1 MSVWRQR
8 LVKSLYQTRSTP
20 ESRYFQLATQSP
32 DGKLYNRTVVC
43 RGLDENRDALWLITD
58 TRSQKWQDLQHNPH
72 AAVCWY
78 IAKTREQYRF
88 TVRCA
93 LLTME
98 SDETVCKQHWERL
111 SEPAR
116 AQFLWGKPG
125 ELRTNPEQAL
135 VAEQT
140 ATDKPPS
147 QFGVVR
153 LDISNV
159 DYLSLK
165 GNPQTRERYRLDGE
179 QWQLETIIP

>member
-20 ESRYFQLATQSP
+20 ESRYFQLATQSS

-58 TRSQKWQDLQHNPH
+58 TRSQKWQDLHHNPH

-98 SDETVCKQHWERL
+98 SDEALCKQHWERL
-111 SEPAR
+111 SEPAK

-125 ELRTNPEQAL
+125 ELRANPEQAL

-159 DYLSLK
+159 DYLCLK